1 MTRKVTGRRIVVA
14 IVGLAALGGVFAA
27 GAHDLLGDRF
37 AVAGANSSW
46 PAGACQSVSSYDH
59 EIGADRAELI
69 CWTSDFALSIQEPGG
84 R

>member
-1 MTRKVTGRRIVVA
+1 MAGKATGKRIAVA

-27 GAHDLLGDRF
+27 GAHELLSARL
-37 AVAGANSSW
+37 AVAGANSAW
-46 PAGACQSVSSYDH
+46 PAGACQSVNVYDH

-69 CWTSDFALSIQEPGG
+69 CWTSDFALSIPEPGG

>member
-1 MTRKVTGRRIVVA
+1 MAAKVTGKRIVLA

-27 GAHDLLGDRF
+27 GAHDLLSAKF
-37 AVAGANSSW
+37 ALAGASTSW
-46 PAGACQSVSSYDH
+46 PAGACQSVNAFDH

-69 CWTSDFALSIQEPGG
+69 CWTSDFALSLPEPGV